1 RLESVYHA
9 YPGLTYADLYTLAG
23 VVAIEKMGGPIIK
36 WRHGRRDY
44 RDGKKSPPDGRL
56 PDADQGVQ
64 HIRDIFYRMGFNDS
78 EIAALIG
85 AHSMGGCHINRSGYD
100 GHWTATPNT
109 FSNKFFRSLLEEHW
123 QERQW
128 NGPKQ
133 FEDVRTKFLMI
144 LSTDMALIQDPEF
157 KKYVV
162 EYAKDN
168 DLFSKSFSAAFEK
181 LLELG
186 VDFQKRG

>member
-1 RLESVYHA
+1 
-9 YPGLTYADLYTLAG
+9 
-23 VVAIEKMGGPIIK
+23 
-36 WRHGRRDY
+36 
-44 RDGKKSPPDGRL
+44 
-56 PDADQGVQ
+56 
-64 HIRDIFYRMGFNDS
+64 MGFNDS

-85 AHSMGGCHINRSGYD
+85 GHSMGGCHINRSGYD